1 MRVWIAMVVCF
12 LLPCV
17 CFAGAASA
25 ASDMGQDISSAIAVE
40 TKQGALAANN
50 VSDATR
56 VARQQLVSSNETL
69 RVQDATLKAFNDYS
83 AELGQPNS
91 IDCDTLANGA
101 LTTATQ
107 DQIKRDSVKVATQ
120 FVNTRT
126 QGKDNRAQRLKQR
139 AQYCSPDEAKQGM
152 CVLQADKTSSM
163 DTDYAKV
170 SQQDTLSP
178 EGELAMMDYAEN
190 VVSYRADSDKIA
202 CKTAACVS
210 ATVSN
215 SRTMAINSMVSSV
228 LLSQT
233 ANRRAPVLTGE

>member
-1 MRVWIAMVVCF
+1 MRIFFIGVAV

-17 CFAGAASA
+17 CFAGAASS
-25 ASDMGQDISSAIAVE
+25 ASEMGSAISSAIAVE

-50 VSDATR
+50 ISEAAR
-56 VARQQLVSSNETL
+56 LARQQLVASNESL

-83 AELGQPNS
+83 GELGQPNS
-91 IDCDTLANGA
+91 IDCNTLANGA

-107 DQIKRDSVKVATQ
+107 DQIGRDSVKVATQ
-120 FVNTRT
+120 LVNTRT
-126 QGKDNRAQRLKQR
+126 TGKDNRAQRLKQR
-139 AQYCSPDEAKQGM
+139 SQYCSPDEAQQGM

-170 SQQDTLSP
+170 SQQNTLSP

-202 CKTAACVS
+202 CQSAACTAAT
-210 ATVSN
+210 ASN
-215 SRTMAINSMVSSV
+215 ARNMAINSMVSSA

-233 ANRRAPVLTGE
+233 ANRRAPMLTGE

>member
-1 MRVWIAMVVCF
+1 MATALCW
-12 LLPCV
+12 PCGV
-17 CFAGAASA
+17 FAGAASA
-25 ASDMGQDISSAIAVE
+25 ASDAGQQISSAFAVE
-40 TKQGALAANN
+40 TKQGALSASN
-50 VSDATR
+50 VSDGTR
-56 VARQQLVSSNETL
+56 VSKQQLASSMGAL
-69 RVQDATLKAFNDYS
+69 RTQNDTLKAFTDFS
-83 AELGQPNS
+83 GELGQPNS

-126 QGKDNRAQRLKQR
+126 TAKNNRAQRLKQR
-139 AQYCSPDEAKQGM
+139 SQYCSPDEAKQGM

-170 SQQDTLSP
+170 SQQPTLSP

-202 CKTAACVS
+202 CQTAACVS
-210 ATVSN
+210 ATFSN